1 MMHKESRNE
10 ESITSKTFIKK
21 NWKINEKH
29 MKISFFNPNLFPRNC
44 FEDFELGSLNVKG
57 HVVHSGITLIV
68 MIE

>member
-1 MMHKESRNE
+1 MMHKASRNE
-10 ESITSKTFIKK
+10 ASKTFIK